1 MKYLVIVLLLA
12 GCGAAPNTEVRTMKL
27 QSQTVPAQILGEN
40 PDWKAAYNN
49 VQLNAAAVEE
59 LKNAQPAHVDVYLGV
74 WCGDSRREVVRH
86 FRLNETGEMPFTTT
100 YISLG
105 RDFGTSTDV
114 ALEAVPTFVV
124 TRDGKEL
131 GRIVESSP
139 TTLEE
144 DLAGLLSGRLSGRVS
159 ASR

>member
-1 MKYLVIVLLLA
+1 MA
-12 GCGAAPNTEVRTMKL
+12 L
-27 QSQTVPAQILGEN
+27 QSETGPAQILREN
-40 PDWKAAYNN
+40 PDWKAAYDA
-49 VQLNAAAVEE
+49 VQLNAVAVEE
-59 LKNAQPAHVDVYLGV
+59 LKSVEPAQVDVYLGV

-86 FRLNETGEMPFTTT
+86 FRLNEAGDMPFTTN

-105 RDFGTSTDV
+105 RDFSTATDV
-114 ALEAVPTFVV
+114 ELEAVPTFVV

-139 TTLEE
+139 ATLEE
-144 DLAGLLSGRLSGRVS
+144 DLAGLLSGRLSGRIS